1 MKVLLSGA
9 TSGTNFGDF
18 LFAKMFQEFV
28 GAIVGKDNVFWNDR
42 GYYPV
47 SEFYAQHLNYH
58 RKFKLKDIDALVY
71 ISGGYF
77 CGDDRCWKDYLFRYL
92 HYFHIGVLCL
102 LRRKPYAIIA
112 VEAARSSSFIIDSIQ
127 RLLIKKAEIVVVRN
141 QPSMDYVESVIGKES
156 GRAFC
161 TADSV
166 FAMERSLFEDSLIPE
181 DIEKSPYPKLFLH
194 CNPTM
199 YQSVRHFDTIIP
211 IINKFLENHS
221 NYQVVV
227 SADQYNSQFSHVGGV
242 GYEAKKLINSDKTIV
257 YQYDNPVALCKVID
271 QCRVVITTKLHVGIV
286 GAHLGKSVVSF
297 SGHTQ
302 KISRL
307 YEQLGV
313 SDRTISL
320 STLTVDKGT
329 ELLENKYNICV
340 KVPDLIVEAA
350 KSNFLHLRNFL
361 ENHEKKYR
369 K

>member
-18 LFAKMFQEFV
+18 LFAKMFQKHV
-28 GAIVGKDNVFWNDR
+28 ADIVGERNVFWNDR
-42 GYYPV
+42 GYHNI
-47 SEFYAQHLNYH
+47 SEFYAQRLNYKG
-58 RKFKLKDIDALVY
+58 RFKLKDIDALVY

-194 CNPTM
+194 CNPTDAQNTR
-199 YQSVRHFDTIIP
+199 YFDTIIP
-211 IINKFLENHS
+211 IVNKFLEQHPD
-221 NYQVVV
+221 YQVIV
-227 SADQYNSQFSHVGGV
+227 SADQYSSEFSKCGGAGV
-242 GYEAKKLINSDKTIV
+242 NIKSLIQSDKTIV
-257 YQYDNPVALCKVID
+257 YQYDDPIALCKVLDFCDVI
-271 QCRVVITTKLHVGIV
+271 ITTKLHVGIV
-286 GAHLGKSVVSF
+286 GAHLGKSVISF
-297 SGHTQ
+297 SGHTK
-302 KISRL
+302 KIARL
-307 YEQLGV
+307 YDQLGI
-313 SDRTISL
+313 SDRTIPMSE
-320 STLTVDKGT
+320 LTVEDGYT
-329 ELLENKYNICV
+329 LLEAKYNKGIH
-340 KVPDLIVEAA
+340 VPQDIIMSA
-350 KSNFLHLRNFL
+350 KSNFIHLTNFL
-361 ENHEKKYR
+361 EKYNNTLA
-369 K
+369 